1 MTVVTGLTILLL
13 ILTGGLGVATII
25 LCEYLA
31 RREEKLKDK
40 QTSRHDQS

>member
-13 ILTGGLGVATII
+13 ILTGALGIATII
-25 LCEYLA
+25 LCEYLD
-31 RREEKLKDK
+31 RREERIKDK